1 MNTKNPNRTST
12 CFGFTISKK
21 TSEKL
26 HDLVALRGVT
36 RNNLLNEALN
46 QYLDSQSKQEQ
57 CSSF

>member
-12 CFGFTISKK
+12 CFGLTISKK